1 MKLFKWQ
8 EECFYSS
15 KAKFNIIP
23 AGRRTGK
30 TQGAQ
35 RASIIFAAQGDK
47 CLWVDTINSNID
59 RYYERYYLPDLK
71 AENLEYSWNQ
81 QKKILKIENGYID
94 FRSADRPESIEGFG
108 YDKIYLNEAGL
119 ILNNDYLFT
128 NSILPML
135 MDYDNSQLYAFG
147 TPKGKINKRG
157 EEHRFYSL
165 WQKVV
170 EKTPGYGGQQLS
182 TYSNPILSKENI
194 QELENEMRI
203 FSEEAVQQEVYG
215 LFVEASKDKV
225 FNHNDFDYFQGND
238 FDPNLI
244 DGRIGA
250 IDVADEGMD
259 YLSFPMGF
267 VLGSKIYITNW
278 LFTQENT
285 EYTIPTSTQ
294 LIKDNRLNFCAI
306 ETNNHGSLF
315 FKAVQRNI
323 TSATKLHPVFQ
334 KQNKHSRI
342 IQKAHFIRTH
352 FVFRSDYRP
361 GSDYDLAMKQL
372 FTYTKDGKA
381 LNDDSPDSITLLACV
396 AEDLYQRNF
405 Q

>member
-8 EECFYSS
+8 EQCFYSS
-15 KAKFNIIP
+15 KEKFNIIP
-23 AGRRTGK
+23 AGRRSGK
-30 TQGAQ
+30 TQGAE
-35 RASIIFAAQGDK
+35 RCSIIFAAQGNK

-71 AENLEYSWNQ
+71 AENLQYSWNQ

-108 YDKIYLNEAGL
+108 YDSIYLNEAGL

-147 TPKGKINKRG
+147 TPKGKTNKKG
-157 EEHRFYSL
+157 EPHRFWLL
-165 WQKVV
+165 WQKVL
-170 EKTPGYGGQQLS
+170 EKKPNYAGQQLS
-182 TYSNPILSKENI
+182 TYANTLLSKENI
-194 QELENEMRI
+194 QELEEEMRI

-215 LFVEASKDKV
+215 LFVEASEDKV
-225 FNHNDFDYFQGND
+225 FNHNDFEYFQGND

-244 DGRIGA
+244 DGRVGA
-250 IDVADEGMD
+250 IDVADEGLD
-259 YLSFPMGF
+259 FLSFPLGF
-267 VLGSKIYITNW
+267 VLGSKIYISDW
-278 LFTQENT
+278 LFTKENT
-285 EYTIPTSTQ
+285 EYTIPASTQ
-294 LIKDNRLNFCAI
+294 LIKENELNFCAI

-315 FKAVQRNI
+315 FKAVQKNI
-323 TSATKLHPVFQ
+323 TSKSKLIGVFQ

-352 FVFRSDYRP
+352 FVFRNDYQP
-361 GSDYDLAMKQL
+361 ESDYDKAMKQL
-372 FTYTKDGKA
+372 FNYTKDGKA
-381 LNDDSPDSITLLACV
+381 PNDDAPDSITLLACLV
-396 AEDLYQRNF
+396 EDLFQRNF